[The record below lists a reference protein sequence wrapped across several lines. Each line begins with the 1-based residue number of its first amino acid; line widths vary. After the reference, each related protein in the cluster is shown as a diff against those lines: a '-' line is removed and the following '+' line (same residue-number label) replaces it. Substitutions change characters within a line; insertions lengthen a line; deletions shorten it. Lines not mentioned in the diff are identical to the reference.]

1 MTTTVYSIYHG
12 AAGAAPIPMIRKEQ
26 KMLKLFRNLTRR
38 DWGLT
43 LLSFVFILT
52 QVWLDLTLPDYMSE
66 ITELVQLPDSAMST
80 ILSAGGKMLLC
91 ALGSLLSSVIV
102 AVCVARIA
110 SSFGAKLR
118 LRLFDR
124 VQAFSMEEIGRFST
138 ASLITRS
145 TNDVTQVTT
154 AVVMGL
160 QVVLKAPLTATWA
173 IIKIADKNWQWTLST
188 GVAIGILLVLV
199 AIGMVVVL
207 PKFNRLQVLTDELN
221 RVTREN
227 LTGIRVVRAYN
238 AEDYQEE
245 KFKTAN
251 DTLTKTSLSAVR
263 TLASMMPS
271 IQFVL
276 SGLSLAIYWIG
287 AALINGA
294 AMMDKIGIFSD
305 MIVFSAYAMQ
315 VVMSFVMLV
324 ILFIILPRAQ
334 VSARRIRQVMDTKP
348 SIHDGTRTDGE
359 DGRRG
364 EVEFRHVS
372 FRYPDAEE
380 DVLHDLSFTVK
391 AGQTLAF
398 IGATGS
404 GKSTA
409 INLIPRFYDVT
420 EGEVLVDGVDVREYT
435 QEALHNKLGY
445 VSQKAVLFG
454 GTVKSN
460 VAYGENGESEASEEQ
475 ITDAIST
482 AQASEFVDELADGM
496 NAYVAQG
503 GTNLSGGQ
511 KQRLSIARAVCR
523 KPEIFIFDDS
533 FSALDYKTDRALR
546 ETLDRECA
554 DTTRIIVAQRIGTI
568 RDADSIIVLDEG
580 RVAGIGTHQE
590 LMASCEV
597 YRQIAY
603 SQLSKEELE

>member
-1 MTTTVYSIYHG
+1 
-12 AAGAAPIPMIRKEQ
+12 
-26 KMLKLFRNLTRR
+26 MLKLFRYLTRR
-38 DWGLT
+38 EWGLT
-43 LLSFVFILT
+43 AVIFGFVLLQI
-52 QVWLDLTLPDYMSE
+52 WLDLSLPGYMSE
-66 ITELVQLPDSAMST
+66 IAELVQTPDSAMST
-80 ILSAGGKMLLC
+80 IVSAGAKMMLC
-91 ALGSLLSSVIV
+91 ALGSLLAAVVVS
-102 AVCVARIA
+102 VCVARIA
-110 SSFGAKLR
+110 SAFGAKLR
-118 LRLFDR
+118 LGLFDR

-154 AVVMGL
+154 AVAMGV
-160 QVVLKAPLTATWA
+160 QVVLKAPLTAAWA
-173 IIKIADKNWQWTLST
+173 IVKIADKNWQWTLST

-207 PKFNRLQVLTDELN
+207 PKFNRLQALTDDIN

-238 AEDYQEE
+238 AEGYQED

-263 TLASMMPS
+263 TLACMLPS

-287 AALINGA
+287 AVLINGA
-294 AMMDKIGIFSD
+294 NMQEKIGIFSD

-324 ILFIILPRAQ
+324 VLFIILPRAQ
-334 VSARRIRQVMDTKP
+334 VSARRIREVMDTEP
-348 SIHDGTRTDGE
+348 ALRDGTRTDGE
-359 DGRRG
+359 EDKRG

-380 DVLHDLSFTVK
+380 DVLHDLTFTV
-391 AGQTLAF
+391 GRGRTLAF

-409 INLIPRFYDVT
+409 VNLIPRFYDVSA
-420 EGEVLVDGVDVREYT
+420 GEVLVDGVDVRDYT

-454 GTVKSN
+454 GTIRSN
-460 VAYGENGESEASEEQ
+460 VAYGENGELPPSEE
-475 ITDAIST
+475 DVRAAIAT
-482 AQASEFVDELADGM
+482 AQASDFVDALTEGLD
-496 NAYVAQG
+496 AYVAQG

-511 KQRLSIARAVCR
+511 KQRISIARAVCR
-523 KPEIFIFDDS
+523 KPEILIFDDS

-546 ETLDRECA
+546 ETLDRDCA
-554 DTTRIIVAQRIGTI
+554 DATRIIVAQRIGTI
-568 RDADSIIVLDEG
+568 RDADAIVVLDEG
-580 RVAGIGTHQE
+580 RVAGIGTHKE
-590 LMASCEV
+590 LMATCEV